1 MRKILLFCLCAVI
14 LLAGCN
20 ANPDTVH
27 TLPSPD
33 FAQDGIN
40 EDAVQEAYS
49 SKELLAVSVP
59 AVTERYTD
67 EDGRELFSYTAQHM
81 QFIFPD
87 AEVADKVI
95 LDFLNRVDVSRS
107 DAEDILRAA
116 QNDYT
121 DTQAWFPYFYQIIYS
136 PTRIDHGV
144 LSLYGIQN
152 SYSGGMHGSKSC
164 TAANYDLMT
173 GDTLTLGSIMHMDAD
188 KEDFIERILK
198 QLDVIAEEYYL
209 YDDYEE
215 GVRNRLDGDEN
226 LYEDFYFTTTGLNF
240 FFSPYEIAPYSSGII
255 TVEIPYS
262 DLPGLIYDGYFP
274 AERQLIEG
282 SMRSGSFMDTDMEQF
297 DNMAE
302 VNLVAGEEIIVAYPE
317 GSVEDIRITIPGN
330 GMNMPDYTVF
340 AAFEMSDKD
349 AVVISL
355 PEESMDGILI
365 SYYSGSNHETI
376 PLAE

>member
-14 LLAGCN
+14 LLAGCK

-121 DTQAWFPYFYQIIYS
+121 DTLF
-136 PTRIDHGV
+136 
-144 LSLYGIQN
+144 L
-152 SYSGGMHGSKSC
+152 
-164 TAANYDLMT
+164 
-173 GDTLTLGSIMHMDAD
+173 
-188 KEDFIERILK
+188 
-198 QLDVIAEEYYL
+198 
-209 YDDYEE
+209 
-215 GVRNRLDGDEN
+215 
-226 LYEDFYFTTTGLNF
+226 
-240 FFSPYEIAPYSSGII
+240 
-255 TVEIPYS
+255 
-262 DLPGLIYDGYFP
+262 
-274 AERQLIEG
+274 
-282 SMRSGSFMDTDMEQF
+282 
-297 DNMAE
+297 
-302 VNLVAGEEIIVAYPE
+302 
-317 GSVEDIRITIPGN
+317 
-330 GMNMPDYTVF
+330 
-340 AAFEMSDKD
+340 
-349 AVVISL
+349 
-355 PEESMDGILI
+355 
-365 SYYSGSNHETI
+365 SNHI
-376 PLAE
+376 QPYQD